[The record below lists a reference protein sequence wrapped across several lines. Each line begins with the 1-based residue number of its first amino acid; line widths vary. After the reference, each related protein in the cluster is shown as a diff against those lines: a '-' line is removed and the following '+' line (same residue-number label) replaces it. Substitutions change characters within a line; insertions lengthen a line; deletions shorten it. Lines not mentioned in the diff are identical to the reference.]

1 MKKIISVILAIAMV
15 FILSLSVSAY
25 TINTDDAQIGAGDI
39 FGIAAV
45 YFDDATVENGNTV
58 TVDLMVKEN
67 NEGFTELKITVAADA
82 GIAVEAVANGD
93 LGTASYSD
101 SVITVTSAD
110 VIEAD
115 GCIAK
120 ITFTAST
127 AGVKNVVLTATGKNG
142 SDPVAVLGSDCEI
155 TVEATES
162 EELPGDVDNDG
173 FVNTTDL
180 AKFKI
185 ALAEGSAEQLPNA
198 DFDGDGA
205 VNTTDLARLKLY
217 LAGA

>member
-67 NEGFTELKITVAADA
+67 NEGFTELKITVDADA

-155 TVEATES
+155 TVEATD

-205 VNTTDLARLKLY
+205 VNTTDLAWLKLY